1 MSENLVK
8 KVDERGQDNLIARL
22 YPPALTVPVKIAAG
36 SGVLER
42 GTVLSR
48 KDDGTCEVMKAGGN
62 AAYILHTAVD
72 ASGSEDVPAVA
83 YQSGNF
89 NPDAVIS
96 GEGYELTEADKDALR
111 KYGILF
117 TRMLED

>member
-8 KVDERGQDNLIARL
+8 KVDERSQDNLIARL

-83 YQSGNF
+83 YHSGNF
-89 NPDAVIS
+89 NPDAVIV
-96 GEGYELTEADKDALR
+96 GGDYELTAADKDALR

-117 TRMLED
+117 TGMLED